1 METRPFEFPYDRFN
15 SEVSEEFANYPKYSK
30 VDRVEEIRD
39 KILFQK
45 KYLIKKKLIKTGK
58 NPTCFTM
65 ILNEFPCYIEV
76 YNDGEILG
84 YDEKDLVNEKLV
96 GIPIFVIND
105 YYDLYIKRDSVKL
118 MFPDINLKELV
129 EYRSIIRKWY
139 NDVHY
144 LAWLFQNKTGEMI
157 KVKTSFTNYFE
168 QAFVAL
174 NFKRPINDCDIVMGK
189 GSFLFW
195 VNKELAISFSIEKKK
210 IDTWRYWPE
219 NKVENPKLQ
228 WSGIERWHESCTIV
242 PYLNDINRAL
252 QKLQI
257 RGLISNSM
265 NNPIITFKK
274 LIEKLVNY
282 NESTEYKLFDYRGFK
297 NVLGEN
303 NHYVQLL
310 IDRMTGDR
318 R

>member
-15 SEVSEEFANYPKYSK
+15 SEVSEEFANCPKYSK
-30 VDRVEEIRD
+30 VNRAEEIKE

-65 ILNEFPCYIEV
+65 ILNEFPCYIEI
-76 YNDGEILG
+76 YNNGEILG
-84 YDEKDLVNEKLV
+84 YNEKDLIDDKLV
-96 GIPIFVIND
+96 GIPVFAIIND
-105 YYDLYIKRDSVKL
+105 NLYIQRNSVKL
-118 MFPDINLKELV
+118 MFSDIDLKELV
-129 EYRSIIRKWY
+129 EYRSIIREWY

-157 KVKTSFTNYFE
+157 KVKSSFTNYFE

-174 NFKRPINDCDIVMGK
+174 NFKRPINDCDTVMGK

-195 VNKELAISFSIEKKK
+195 VNKELAVSFSAEKMKV
-210 IDTWRYWPE
+210 DTWRYWPE

-228 WSGIERWHESCTIV
+228 WSGIERWSESCTIV
-242 PYLNDINRAL
+242 PYLKDIHQAL
-252 QKLQI
+252 RELQI
-257 RGLISNSM
+257 RRLISDLM

-282 NESTEYKLFDYRGFK
+282 NESTEYKLADYREFK

-303 NHYVQLL
+303 NHYVQLFV
-310 IDRMTGDR
+310 DRMTGNR

>member
-30 VDRVEEIRD
+30 VNRAEEIKE

-65 ILNEFPCYIEV
+65 ILNEFPCYVEI
-76 YNDGEILG
+76 YNNGEILG
-84 YDEKDLVNEKLV
+84 YNEKDLIDEKLV
-96 GIPIFVIND
+96 GIPVFVIIND
-105 YYDLYIKRDSVKL
+105 NLYIQRNSVKL
-118 MFPDINLKELV
+118 MFSDIDLKELV
-129 EYRSIIRKWY
+129 EYRSIIREWY

-144 LAWLFQNKTGEMI
+144 SAWLFQNKTGEMI
-157 KVKTSFTNYFE
+157 KIKSSFTNYFE

-195 VNKELAISFSIEKKK
+195 VNKELAVSFSDEKMKV
-210 IDTWRYWPE
+210 DTWRYWPE

-228 WSGIERWHESCTIV
+228 WSGIERWSESCTIV
-242 PYLNDINRAL
+242 PYLKDIHQAL
-252 QKLQI
+252 QELQI
-257 RGLISNSM
+257 RRLISDSM

-282 NESTEYKLFDYRGFK
+282 NESTEYKPADYREFK

-310 IDRMTGDR
+310 IDRMTGNR

>member
-30 VDRVEEIRD
+30 VDRAGEIKE

-65 ILNEFPCYIEV
+65 ILNEFPCYIEI
-76 YNDGEILG
+76 YNNGEILG
-84 YDEKDLVNEKLV
+84 YNEKDLIDDKLV
-96 GIPIFVIND
+96 GIPVFVIIDDN
-105 YYDLYIKRDSVKL
+105 LYIQRNSVKL
-118 MFPDINLKELV
+118 MFSDIDLKELV

-174 NFKRPINDCDIVMGK
+174 NFKRPINDCDIVMEK

-195 VNKELAISFSIEKKK
+195 VNKELAVSFSSEKMK

-219 NKVENPKLQ
+219 LKVEDPKLQ
-228 WSGIERWHESCTIV
+228 WSGIERWSESCTIV
-242 PYLNDINRAL
+242 PYLNDIHQAL
-252 QKLQI
+252 QELQI
-257 RGLISNSM
+257 RGLISDSM

-282 NESTEYKLFDYRGFK
+282 NESTEYKLADYREFK

-303 NHYVQLL
+303 NHYVQLFVN
-310 IDRMTGDR
+310 RMTGNR

>member
-1 METRPFEFPYDRFN
+1 METRLFEFPYDRFN

-30 VDRVEEIRD
+30 VDRAGEIKE

-65 ILNEFPCYIEV
+65 ILNEFPCYIEI
-76 YNDGEILG
+76 YNNGEILG
-84 YDEKDLVNEKLV
+84 YNEKDLIDDKLV
-96 GIPIFVIND
+96 GIPVFVIIDDN
-105 YYDLYIKRDSVKL
+105 LYIQRNSVKL
-118 MFPDINLKELV
+118 MFSDIDLKELV

-174 NFKRPINDCDIVMGK
+174 NFKRPINDCDIVMRK

-195 VNKELAISFSIEKKK
+195 VNKELAVSFSSEKMK

-219 NKVENPKLQ
+219 LKVEDPKLQ
-228 WSGIERWHESCTIV
+228 WSGIERWSESCTIV
-242 PYLNDINRAL
+242 QYLNDINRAL
-252 QKLQI
+252 QELQI
-257 RGLISNSM
+257 RGLISDSM

-282 NESTEYKLFDYRGFK
+282 NESTEYKLADYRGFK

-303 NHYVQLL
+303 NHYVQLFV
-310 IDRMTGDR
+310 DRMTGNR